1 MVRQLRKSERIA
13 FILLGIIFII
23 GGIVGGIV
31 LFSSSIKERSSGW
44 GTYCDRVLAAR
55 AAIVGCFSFV
65 MFVVFVGVGAVGRII
80 ESKWVAGLT
89 IILIII
95 IFSLLGIILPEYI
108 LYQDQKWCVDY
119 TWAEVEAIKIR
130 EIDPPFVTIDVYI
143 ISRSSV
149 PKWLWE
155 TNRIPEIKILYRLFW
170 AGEFI
175 GDGEF
180 KSDSGS
186 SFTATYTIN
195 LLDTAPE
202 LFEAIVKQDIA
213 KLISVRITGEA
224 KSQLFFGLVTYEKEF
239 DVPSIPSISFDLG

>member
-13 FILLGIIFII
+13 SILLGIILIT
-23 GGIVGGIV
+23 GGIV
-31 LFSSSIKERSSGW
+31 LFSSSIKESTSGW
-44 GTYCDRVLAAR
+44 GTYWDRVLAVR
-55 AAIVGCFSFV
+55 SLVVGGFGFV
-65 MFVVFVGVGAVGRII
+65 IFVVGVLGRIREPI
-80 ESKWVAGLT
+80 WVTG
-89 IILIII
+89 LIII

-143 ISRSSV
+143 ISRSSA

-213 KLISVRITGEA
+213 KLISVRITGKA
-224 KSQLFFGLVTYEKEF
+224 KAQLFFGLVTYEKEF
-239 DVPSIPSISFDLG
+239 DVPSTPSISFDLG

>member
-13 FILLGIIFII
+13 FILLGIIFIT
-23 GGIVGGIV
+23 VGIV
-31 LFSSSIKERSSGW
+31 LFSSSIKESTSGW
-44 GTYCDRVLAAR
+44 GTYWDRVLAVR
-55 AAIVGCFSFV
+55 SLVVGGFGFV
-65 MFVVFVGVGAVGRII
+65 IFGVGVAGRIG
-80 ESKWVAGLT
+80 EPVWGTTGLV
-89 IILIII
+89 IA

-119 TWAEVEAIKIR
+119 TWAEVEAIKIQ

-213 KLISVRITGEA
+213 KLISVRITGKA
-224 KSQLFFGLVTYEKEF
+224 KAQLFFGLVTYEKEF
-239 DVPSIPSISFDLG
+239 DVPSTPSISFDLG